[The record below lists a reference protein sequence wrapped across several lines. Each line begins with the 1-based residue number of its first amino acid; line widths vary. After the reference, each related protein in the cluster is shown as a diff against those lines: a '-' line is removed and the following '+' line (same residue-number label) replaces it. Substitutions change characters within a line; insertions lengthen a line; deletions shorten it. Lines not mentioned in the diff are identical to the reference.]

1 MEYETLASLG
11 EAESLKRTIAHL
23 KPGDHTL
30 LGSGDDAAVVKA
42 EGSFLVS
49 TDTLVEGHDFKTT
62 WSTGFDL
69 GFKAV
74 ATNLADIAA
83 MGGKP
88 TALVVAMV
96 VPKQTKVSWLED
108 FAKGLQAAIDRLAP
122 GCEVVGGDL
131 ASGSEIVIAVT
142 VHGQVHSSPV
152 TRSGAKPG
160 DIIAVAGKLGFAAC
174 GLALLQSN
182 QEDLI
187 RSYDDWVIA
196 QLRPVPPIAEG
207 ALAAEAGASS
217 MLDVSD
223 SLSLDLAR
231 LAGKSNVT
239 MAIDSKELKG
249 FEATLDL
256 PAQALGFEPMN
267 WVLYGGEDHALL
279 ATFPKEATLP
289 RAFKPIGQVR
299 AKSDSEVLLDEIPL
313 AARGW
318 DSILGDES

>member
-23 KPGDHTL
+23 KPGDNTL
-30 LGSGDDAAVVKA
+30 LGSGDDAALVKA

-49 TDTLVEGHDFKTT
+49 TDTLIEGHDFLTS
-62 WSTGFDL
+62 WSTAFDL

-83 MGGKP
+83 MGGTP

-96 VPKQTKVSWLED
+96 VPKETKVLWLED
-108 FAKGLQAAIDRLAP
+108 FAKGLQAAIDQLAP

-131 ASGSEIVIAVT
+131 ASGNQIVIAVT
-142 VHGQVHSSPV
+142 VHGKVNTTPI
-152 TRSGAKPG
+152 TRSGAKEG

-182 QEDLI
+182 QQDLI

-196 QLRPVPPIAEG
+196 QLRPIPPIAEG
-207 ALAAEAGASS
+207 ELAAKAGASS
-217 MLDVSD
+217 MIDVSD

-231 LAGKSNVT
+231 VARKSGVT

-256 PAQALGFEPMN
+256 PAQALGVEPIN
-267 WVLYGGEDHALL
+267 WVLFGGEDHALL

-299 AKSDSEVLLDEIPL
+299 AKSNSEVLLDEIPL
-313 AARGW
+313 QARGW
-318 DSILGDES
+318 DSILGEKP